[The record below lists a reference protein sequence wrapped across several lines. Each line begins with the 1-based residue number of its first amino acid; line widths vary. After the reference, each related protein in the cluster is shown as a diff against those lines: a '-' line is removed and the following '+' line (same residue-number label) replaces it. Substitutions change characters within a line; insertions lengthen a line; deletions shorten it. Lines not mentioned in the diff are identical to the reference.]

1 LLKVD
6 NLSSGY
12 SETQVLWNVSFEV
25 EDKEIICVIGANGAG
40 KTTLLRTISGLLRPY
55 EGSIKFLGKNIE
67 NMPPHKIVDAGIAL
81 VPQGRELFPYMSVL
95 ENLKLGAYLKRAEK
109 YEKDSLEWIFQL
121 FPVLKDRKEQMANT
135 LSGGEQQM
143 LAIARALMSRPKLL
157 MLDEPSMGLA
167 PKIVQKVYD
176 VIGELNKQGV
186 TILFVEQN
194 IYQALQLADRGYVV
208 ENGRIVLSGKGKELL
223 NNEHVKKAYLSL

>member
-1 LLKVD
+1 MLKVD

-25 EDKEIICVIGANGAG
+25 KDKEIICVIGANGAG

-67 NMPPHKIVDAGIAL
+67 SMPPHKIVDAGIAL

-176 VIGELNKQGV
+176 VINELNKQGV